1 MTGSALALLGLII
14 AGYVLFKVI
23 GFIAKFTVVI
33 VALCIG
39 YWYLAPQFSLPLP
52 F

>member
-14 AGYVLFKVI
+14 AGYLLFKFI

-33 VALCIG
+33 VALCAG